1 MGQLCN
7 VKIILNQRYVQRQQ
21 REMRK
26 KCKYFSQ
33 DEKPGAHERFN
44 ASLCNSE
51 QKKKNKTKNPPA
63 AGCKSNESTKRKS
76 FRKLKISF

>member
-7 VKIILNQRYVQRQQ
+7 VKVILNQRYVQRQQ

-51 QKKKNKTKNPPA
+51 QKKKTKQKTLQQQA
-63 AGCKSNESTKRKS
+63 ASQMNQQKGSPLAS
-76 FRKLKISF
+76 